1 MLPPSL
7 SVKTT
12 VWALP
17 HPTLV
22 ANVCIL
28 NKGSAIGTGWI
39 TVSKGRSKKKNK
51 INYTDI

>member
-22 ANVCIL
+22 ANVSIL

-39 TVSKGRSKKKNK
+39 TISKGRSRKGKKY
-51 INYTDI
+51 IYTT